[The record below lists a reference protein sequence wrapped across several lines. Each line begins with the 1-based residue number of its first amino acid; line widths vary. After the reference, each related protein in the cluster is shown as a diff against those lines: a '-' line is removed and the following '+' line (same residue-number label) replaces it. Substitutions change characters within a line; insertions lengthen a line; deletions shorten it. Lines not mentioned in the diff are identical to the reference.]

1 MDQRL
6 REEPPVE
13 GTGKEE
19 PRPVLRADPEP
30 CSGVQVFGASPEHM
44 NPVDLGLLQQPL
56 AERRRAEE
64 ELRRRN
70 RKLAAL
76 HAVTAAVSS
85 SLELSEV
92 LATLKQKLATELDI
106 PAGAIFFRDEQAD
119 QFHLEDAWGLPPA
132 TLARLMQSPVTSYL
146 NEQVIHDRA
155 TVLRQALRDVA
166 PFAAVRRGGGQPG
179 WSDCLWIQLMAKGEV
194 QGVLALLG
202 YARTAF
208 PVSDYSFFHAL
219 GQEVGVAIQNAR
231 LFEQARAG
239 HRQLRALSHRLVE
252 LQESER
258 RLVARELHSEIGQL
272 LAGLKLGLE
281 TRLRTQSEAGSG
293 HPVELLMLVDEL
305 IGRVR
310 KLSLDLRPG
319 LLDDLGLLPALLWHF
334 DRYTALTQVRVTFEH
349 AGVEGRFPPAV
360 ETAAYRIVQ
369 EALTNVA
376 RHAGVQ
382 EARVRLVAQPGIL
395 VAQVEDAG
403 KGFHHAAL
411 ARDAAA
417 GLTGMQERAQ
427 LLGGRLLVET
437 APGAGTRLTAE
448 LPLGE
453 PAL

>member
-1 MDQRL
+1 MDQQL
-6 REEPPVE
+6 QEETPVE
-13 GTGKEE
+13 GTGNEE
-19 PRPVLRADPEP
+19 PRPALRPEPDP
-30 CSGVQVFGASPEHM
+30 CSGAPAFRASPEHL
-44 NPVDLGLLQQPL
+44 NSVDLGLLQQHL
-56 AERRRAEE
+56 AERQRAEE
-64 ELRRRN
+64 ELRRRH

-92 LATLKQKLATELDI
+92 LATLKQKLATELEI
-106 PAGAIFFRDEQAD
+106 PAGAVFFRDEQAD
-119 QFHLEDAWGLPPA
+119 RFQLEDAWGLPPA

-146 NEQVIHDRA
+146 NEQVIPDRA
-155 TVLRQALRDVA
+155 TVLRQDLRAVA
-166 PFAAVRRGGGQPG
+166 PFAALRRYAGKPG
-179 WSDCLWIQLMAKGEV
+179 WNDCLWVQLMAKGEV
-194 QGVLALLG
+194 QGMLALLG
-202 YARTAF
+202 HAPTAF

-231 LFEQARAG
+231 LFEQARVG
-239 HRQLRALSHRLVE
+239 RRQLQALSHRLVE

-258 RLVARELHSEIGQL
+258 RLVARELHDEIGQL

-281 TRLRTQSEAGSG
+281 TRLRAQSQAGSG

-334 DRYTALTQVRVTFEH
+334 DRYTALTQIRVTFEH
-349 AGVEGRFPPAV
+349 SGAEGRFPPAV

-382 EARVRLVAQPGIL
+382 EARVRLIARPGIL

-403 KGFHHAAL
+403 KGFESAAL
-411 ARDAAA
+411 AHDTAA

-453 PAL
+453 LAL